1 MIKLNDNNIFIG
13 HIKQLLKDFN
23 LPSCTIITE
32 DNADENFVSGK
43 HYIKGSQLY
52 LSDGEG
58 SLVRKITY
66 NYGKKYLNLTSNLE
80 INNLIYDRE
89 THRYLG
95 KYLRFLRDQKHVDL
109 MSMYN
114 CFDGET
120 FSKNITITIDNDNEI
135 VFKNDDNYIVYQIP
149 ITLNA
154 LNLKMFDGR
163 EIQLGVYIDAND
175 TYVEGSTKKS
185 CRDFVL
191 EKTCKTMRTTSIFK
205 YDALVTLLRSL
216 KDPTSTNT
224 ARATTELDT
233 ILKDFILNNVD
244 KMYLLVKVL
253 KSDLKS
259 IVILED
265 SKKYEYVDSKS
276 VWHRQEPSTIARGY
290 YKLPVF
296 PQLFSNENLD
306 NNYLL
311 ADRLVEYLTENV
323 ICPLSNMHDINRFH
337 VVVAENPTKL
347 PIKSIDRIYGYWTK
361 SDTNNVIYLMQT
373 NKDYIYNIYDMLG
386 YVDKDI
392 ENLIRKELDDVTL

>member
-52 LSDGEG
+52 LGDGDG

-120 FSKNITITIDNDNEI
+120 FSKNITITIGNGKKI

-149 ITLNA
+149 ITLNS

-175 TYVEGSTKKS
+175 TYTEGSTKKS

-191 EKTCKTMRTTSIFK
+191 EKTYKTMRTTSIFK
-205 YDALVTLLRSL
+205 YDALVTLLQSL
-216 KDPTSTNT
+216 KDPTSTNA
-224 ARATTELDT
+224 ARTTTELNT

-259 IVILED
+259 MVILED
-265 SKKYEYVDSKS
+265 SKEYEYVDSKS
-276 VWHRQEPSTIARGY
+276 VWQKPRASTIIKY
-290 YKLPVF
+290 PTLQVF

-337 VVVAENPTKL
+337 AVVDENPTKL
-347 PIKSIDRIYGYWTK
+347 PVKSVDRVYGYWTK
-361 SDTNNVIYLMQT
+361 SDTDNVIYLMRK
-373 NKDYIYNIYDMLG
+373 NRDYIYNIYDMLG

-392 ENLIRKELDDVTL
+392 ENLIRKELDDVALQ

>member
-32 DNADENFVSGK
+32 DNADKNFVSGK

-120 FSKNITITIDNDNEI
+120 FSKNITIKIGNDKEI

-149 ITLNA
+149 ITLNS

-175 TYVEGSTKKS
+175 AYVEGSTKKS

-191 EKTCKTMRTTSIFK
+191 EKTYKTMRTTSIFK
-205 YDALVTLLRSL
+205 YDALVTLLQSL

-224 ARATTELDT
+224 ARATIELNT

-259 IVILED
+259 MVILED
-265 SKKYEYVDSKS
+265 SKEYEYVDSKS
-276 VWHRQEPSTIARGY
+276 V
-290 YKLPVF
+290 
-296 PQLFSNENLD
+296 
-306 NNYLL
+306 
-311 ADRLVEYLTENV
+311 
-323 ICPLSNMHDINRFH
+323 
-337 VVVAENPTKL
+337 
-347 PIKSIDRIYGYWTK
+347 
-361 SDTNNVIYLMQT
+361 
-373 NKDYIYNIYDMLG
+373 
-386 YVDKDI
+386 
-392 ENLIRKELDDVTL
+392 

>member
-32 DNADENFVSGK
+32 DNANENFVSGK

-52 LSDGEG
+52 LGDGDG

-120 FSKNITITIDNDNEI
+120 FSKNITITIGKDKKI
-135 VFKNDDNYIVYQIP
+135 VFKNDDNYIIYQIP

-191 EKTCKTMRTTSIFK
+191 EKTYKTMRTTSIFK
-205 YDALVTLLRSL
+205 YDALVTLLQSL
-216 KDPTSTNT
+216 KDPTN
-224 ARATTELDT
+224 T

-259 IVILED
+259 MVILED
-265 SKKYEYVDSKS
+265 SKEYEYVDSKS
-276 VWHRQEPSTIARGY
+276 VWQKPRASTIIKY
-290 YKLPVF
+290 PTLQVF

-337 VVVAENPTKL
+337 AVVDENPTKL
-347 PIKSIDRIYGYWTK
+347 PVKSVDRIYGYWTK
-361 SDTNNVIYLMQT
+361 SDTDNVIYLMRK
-373 NKDYIYNIYDMLG
+373 NRDYIYNIYDMLG

-392 ENLIRKELDDVTL
+392 ENLIRKELDDVALQ